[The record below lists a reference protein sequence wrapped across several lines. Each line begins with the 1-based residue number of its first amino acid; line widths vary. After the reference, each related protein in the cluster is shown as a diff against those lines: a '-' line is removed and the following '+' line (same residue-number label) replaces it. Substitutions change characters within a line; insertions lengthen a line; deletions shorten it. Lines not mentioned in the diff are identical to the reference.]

1 MTILKIN
8 WYNKNG
14 DNMFFISVIS
24 GIVAGAVVKNI
35 FYLIILSFFFGFIL
49 KKFFNYKY
57 FYIFPLIMI
66 AVFVNYK
73 NRDYDL
79 NDFDGEIVGK
89 VISSKSN
96 ESVIRTKY
104 INGEKFKTNIL
115 FYENLPLGQS
125 YEISG
130 KFKKP
135 IVAMNEGNFNSN
147 LNLKSRGIYCIGK
160 AKDIRILRSKNFLTS
175 IPRLY
180 TKNASN
186 NFKKYLNTRNASL
199 LDSIILG
206 DRTSLFDYQTERF
219 KDLGISHI
227 LAVSGLH
234 IGILALFLSI
244 SLLKIT
250 GRKKLTDLLSFIIII
265 TYIYSIGFP
274 ISVVRAFLFLVLY
287 KMNFYFKINFSAKD
301 VFFISLGIILFLNPM
316 AIYSISL
323 ILSYGSIFGIIFIYP
338 KIRSY
343 FTSENKLVDAII
355 LTFSVL
361 LVLFPILIVTF
372 GEVSLLVFLAN
383 ILIVP
388 IYSVVITLGFI
399 MSFGIFPGII
409 GVLSNFILNG
419 IYGFESL
426 ILPLKILSIK
436 SFGINY
442 TLICLYYFALFL
454 LFYKYKIKLL
464 IYKNNKIIFLYICI
478 ILLTLG
484 FTYLEAYNTYFE
496 RHIYVGQGDATLIS
510 YKGKNYL
517 VDTGG
522 ARFKNNT
529 AEKFLFPVLNQN
541 AVKKLDAVFISHFD
555 KDHSGNL
562 EKVVNNYKVDNIF
575 FSYLPDESE
584 DLELLKRAKD
594 NSKLYILDKNDKINL
609 NKDIDLEVLSDNT
622 DAKNVEPNDK
632 SLVFSLEYKN
642 IKILFTGDISKD
654 IEKGINKDIYIL
666 KVAHHGSKTS
676 TGEEFLLN
684 TTPKVAIISAGIGN
698 SFGHPHIEVLKR
710 LKENGIKTYSTKDS
724 GEIILSIDK
733 NGKVNLKSFLDERKI
748 NMLGLS
754 VIILKSVILYI
765 LAKENYEL
773 QKDLLR

>member
-1 MTILKIN
+1 
-8 WYNKNG
+8 
-14 DNMFFISVIS
+14 MFFISVIS
-24 GIVAGAVVKNI
+24 GIVAGVIFKNI
-35 FYLIILSFFFGFIL
+35 FYLIIMAILFGIIL
-49 KKFFNYKY
+49 KRFFNYKY
-57 FYIFPLIMI
+57 FYIFPLILI
-66 AVFVNYK
+66 AVSLNYK
-73 NRDYDL
+73 NRDYNL
-79 NDFDGEIVGK
+79 NDFEGNIVGK
-89 VISSKSN
+89 IISSKSN
-96 ESVIRTKY
+96 ESVIRTNY
-104 INGEKFKTNIL
+104 INGKNFKTNIL

-130 KFKKP
+130 KFKNPLKS
-135 IVAMNEGNFNSN
+135 MNEGNFNSN
-147 LNLKSRGIYCIGK
+147 LNLKSRGIYSIGK
-160 AKDIRILRSKNFLTS
+160 ANYIRLVKSKNFIAS
-175 IPRLY
+175 IPKLY
-180 TKNASN
+180 TKNARM
-186 NFKKYLNTRNASL
+186 NFEKYLNIRNAKL
-199 LDSIILG
+199 LNSIILG
-206 DRTSLFDYQTERF
+206 DRTDLFDYQTERF

-234 IGILALFLSI
+234 IGILALFLNVA
-244 SLLKIT
+244 LLKLT
-250 GRKKLTDLLSFIIII
+250 GRKRLTDLISFIIII

-274 ISVVRAFLFLVLY
+274 VSVVRAFLFLVLY
-287 KMNFYFKINFSAKD
+287 KMNFYFKINFRPKD

-316 AIYSISL
+316 AIFSLSL

-338 KIRSY
+338 KIKSY
-343 FTSENKLVDAII
+343 FVSENKLIDAFI

-361 LVLFPILIVTF
+361 LILFPILILTF

-399 MSFGIFPGII
+399 MSFGISPKII
-409 GVLSNFILNG
+409 GTTTNFILNG
-419 IYGFESL
+419 IFGFESL

-454 LFYKYKIKLL
+454 FFYKGKAKPF

-484 FTYLEAYNTYFE
+484 LRFVEEYNTYYE
-496 RHIYVGQGDATLIS
+496 RHIYVGQAEATLIS

-522 ARFKNNT
+522 ARFENNT

-541 AVKKLDAVFISHFD
+541 YVKKLDAVFISHFD
-555 KDHSGNL
+555 KDHAGNL
-562 EKVVNNYKVDNIF
+562 EKIINNYKVDNIF
-575 FSYLPDESE
+575 FSYLPEESE
-584 DLELLKRAKD
+584 DLELLKKAKE
-594 NSKLYILDKNDKINL
+594 NSKLYLLDENDKINL
-609 NKDIDLEVLSDNT
+609 NKDIALEVLSKNLDN
-622 DAKNVEPNDK
+622 KNIEPNDK
-632 SLVFSLEYKN
+632 SLVFVLTYKN
-642 IKILFTGDISKD
+642 IKILFTGDISKNVEQNIKRD
-654 IEKGINKDIYIL
+654 IDIL
-666 KVAHHGSKTS
+666 KVAHHGSRTS

-684 TTPKVAIISAGIGN
+684 TTPEVAIISAGVGN
-698 SFGHPHIEVLKR
+698 SFAYPHIEVLDR
-710 LKENGIKTYSTKDS
+710 LKEHGIKTYSTNES

-733 NGKVNLKSFLDERKI
+733 NSKINLESYLDKRKI
-748 NMLGLS
+748 DMMVIS

>member
-1 MTILKIN
+1 
-8 WYNKNG
+8 
-14 DNMFFISVIS
+14 MFFISVIS
-24 GIVAGAVVKNI
+24 GIVAGVIFKNI
-35 FYLIILSFFFGFIL
+35 FYLIIMAILFGIIL
-49 KKFFNYKY
+49 KRFFNYKY
-57 FYIFPLIMI
+57 FYIFPLILI
-66 AVFVNYK
+66 AVSLNYK
-73 NRDYDL
+73 NRDYNL
-79 NDFDGEIVGK
+79 NDFEGNIVGK
-89 VISSKSN
+89 IIFSKSN
-96 ESVIRTKY
+96 ESVIRTNY
-104 INGEKFKTNIL
+104 INGKNFKTNIL

-130 KFKKP
+130 KFKNPLKS
-135 IVAMNEGNFNSN
+135 MNEGNFNSN
-147 LNLKSRGIYCIGK
+147 LNLKSRGIYSIGK
-160 AKDIRILRSKNFLTS
+160 ANYIRLVKSKNFIAS
-175 IPRLY
+175 IPKLY
-180 TKNASN
+180 TKNARM
-186 NFKKYLNTRNASL
+186 NFEKYLNIRNAKL
-199 LDSIILG
+199 LNSIILG
-206 DRTSLFDYQTERF
+206 DRTDLFDYQTERF

-234 IGILALFLSI
+234 IGILALFLNVA
-244 SLLKIT
+244 LLKLT
-250 GRKKLTDLLSFIIII
+250 GRKRLTDLISFIIII

-274 ISVVRAFLFLVLY
+274 VSVVRAFLFLVLY
-287 KMNFYFKINFSAKD
+287 KMNFYFKINFRPKD

-316 AIYSISL
+316 AIFSLSL

-338 KIRSY
+338 KIKSY
-343 FTSENKLVDAII
+343 FVSENKLIDAFI

-361 LVLFPILIVTF
+361 LILFPILILTF

-399 MSFGIFPGII
+399 MSFGISPKII
-409 GVLSNFILNG
+409 GTTTNFILNG
-419 IYGFESL
+419 IFGFESL

-454 LFYKYKIKLL
+454 FFYKGKAKPF

-484 FTYLEAYNTYFE
+484 LRFVEEYNTYYE
-496 RHIYVGQGDATLIS
+496 RHIYVGQAEATLIS

-522 ARFKNNT
+522 ARFENNT

-541 AVKKLDAVFISHFD
+541 YVKKLDAVFISHFD
-555 KDHSGNL
+555 KDHAGNL
-562 EKVVNNYKVDNIF
+562 EKIINNYKVDNIF
-575 FSYLPDESE
+575 FSYLPEESE
-584 DLELLKRAKD
+584 DLELLKKAKE
-594 NSKLYILDKNDKINL
+594 NSKLYLLDENDKINL
-609 NKDIDLEVLSDNT
+609 NKDIALEVLSKNLDN
-622 DAKNVEPNDK
+622 KNIEPNDK
-632 SLVFSLEYKN
+632 SLVFVLTYKN
-642 IKILFTGDISKD
+642 IKILFTGDISKNVEQNIKRD
-654 IEKGINKDIYIL
+654 IDIL
-666 KVAHHGSKTS
+666 KVAHHGSRTS

-684 TTPKVAIISAGIGN
+684 TTPEVAIISAGVGN
-698 SFGHPHIEVLKR
+698 SFAYPHIEVLDR
-710 LKENGIKTYSTKDS
+710 LKEHGIKTYSTNES

-733 NGKVNLKSFLDERKI
+733 NSKINLESYLDKRKI
-748 NMLGLS
+748 DMMVIS